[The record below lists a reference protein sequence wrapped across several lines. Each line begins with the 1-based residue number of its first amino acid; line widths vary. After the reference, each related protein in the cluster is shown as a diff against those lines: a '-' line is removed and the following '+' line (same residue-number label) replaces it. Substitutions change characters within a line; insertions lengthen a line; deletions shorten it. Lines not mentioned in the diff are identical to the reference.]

1 MSAPPVQYTRTED
14 DIDIAWVERGVGK
27 PLVVSTGPMLPLSAG
42 WEPGGV
48 WERLAQSF
56 RVIRFDP
63 RGCGLSERDG
73 VFGSFHDEAMDL
85 AAVVGEVGEPRVA
98 LMGHYIGTPAAVIAM
113 LNEPERYTHLML
125 HLPIPMGG
133 QRSDVRRH
141 SEISDLIDS
150 TVENLLRLGW
160 QHHDEAARR
169 ALLTMIAPTADED
182 TLRNLSQTMHHYPSM
197 QRLFGLVREMQ
208 DLDLR
213 DQLRNVEVPTLIS
226 IPSDSEGLDGGYGSS
241 GREWA
246 RMIRGARLIV
256 AHDDTPILVN
266 GAPTTEQIAQA
277 LEEFIGRPEAQ
288 LAGSGPATQATRT
301 ILFTDIEGS
310 TSLVN
315 RLGDEQAR
323 EITRE
328 IEELTL
334 SAIRSHDGVQV
345 KTMGDGVFAWFTA
358 ASAAVDAAVEI
369 QRRLDTHERYS
380 EIRVR
385 IGISAG
391 EPIAESDDLYGATVN
406 QAARIMSL
414 ARGGEIL
421 VSDLVRGLLQGRGYA
436 FADQGTHELRGFD
449 EAVHLFRVDWQR
461 ESAARAEA
469 KLEGSES

>member
-27 PLVVSTGPMLPLSAG
+27 PLVVSTGPMLPLSLG
-42 WEPGGV
+42 WDPGGI
-48 WERLAQSF
+48 WERLSQSF

-85 AAVVGEVGEPRVA
+85 AAVVTEVGEPRVA

-125 HLPIPMGG
+125 HLPIPMSG
-133 QRSDVRRH
+133 QPSDVHRH
-141 SEISDLIDS
+141 SEVGDLINS

-169 ALLTMIAPTADED
+169 ALLTMIAPTVDED

-213 DQLRNVEVPTLIS
+213 EQLRHVEVPTLIS
-226 IPSDSEGLDGGYGSS
+226 IPSDSEGIDSGYSSS

-256 AHDDTPILVN
+256 AQEDTPVLVN
-266 GAPTTEQIAQA
+266 GAPTITQIAEA
-277 LEEFIGRPEAQ
+277 LEDFIGIDQQSRT
-288 LAGSGPATQATRT
+288 AGEATRT

-310 TSLVN
+310 TSMVN
-315 RLGDEQAR
+315 QLGDERSR

-328 IEELTL
+328 IEEITL
-334 SAIRSHDGVQV
+334 AAIERHDGVQV
-345 KTMGDGVFAWFTA
+345 KTMGDGAFAWFSS
-358 ASAAVDAAVEI
+358 ASAAIDAAVEM
-369 QRRLDTHERYS
+369 QRRLATHERFS
-380 EIRVR
+380 QIRVR
-385 IGISAG
+385 MGISAG
-391 EPIAESDDLYGATVN
+391 EPIAESDDLYGATVI

-421 VSDLVRGLLQGRGYA
+421 VSDLVRGLLQGRGYI
-436 FADQGTHELRGFD
+436 FDDQGAHDLRGFD
-449 EAVHLFRVDWQR
+449 EAVHLFRVDWQQAPATEDQR
-461 ESAARAEA
+461 
-469 KLEGSES
+469 SES

>member
-1 MSAPPVQYTRTED
+1 MSAPPVQYARTED

-27 PLVVSTGPMLPLSAG
+27 PLVVSTGPMLPLNLG
-42 WEPGGV
+42 WEPGGI
-48 WERLAQSF
+48 WQRLSQSF

-85 AAVVGEVGEPRVA
+85 AAVVNEVAEPRVA

-113 LNEPERYTHLML
+113 LNEPERYSHLML

-133 QRSDVRRH
+133 DRSGMIQQ

-182 TLRNLSQTMHHYPSM
+182 TLRNLSQMMHRYPSIN
-197 QRLFGLVREMQ
+197 RLFGLVREMR

-213 DQLRNVEVPTLIS
+213 EQLRNVEIPTLIS
-226 IPSDSEGLDGGYGSS
+226 IPSESDEFDGGYGSL

-256 AHDDTPILVN
+256 AHDNTPVLVN
-266 GAPTTEQIAQA
+266 GASTIGQIAEA
-277 LEEFIGRPEAQ
+277 LENFIGIDEEIRT
-288 LAGSGPATQATRT
+288 AGEATRT

-310 TSLVN
+310 TSMVD
-315 RLGDEQAR
+315 RLGDNEAR
-323 EITRE
+323 AITRE
-328 IEELTL
+328 IEQLTQT
-334 SAIRSHDGVQV
+334 AILEHQGVQV
-345 KTMGDGVFAWFTA
+345 KTMGDGVLAWFAA
-358 ASAAVDAAVEI
+358 ASAAVEAAVQI
-369 QRRLDTHERYS
+369 QLQLANHDRYS
-380 EIRVR
+380 DVYVR

-391 EPIAESDDLYGATVN
+391 EPIAESDDLYGTTVN
-406 QAARIMSL
+406 QAARIM
-414 ARGGEIL
+414 AMAQGGQIL
-421 VSDLVRGLLQGRGYA
+421 VSDLVRGLLQGRR
-436 FADQGTHELRGFD
+436 FRFEDRGTHQLRGF
-449 EAVHLFRVDWQR
+449 R
-461 ESAARAEA
+461 ESIQLFSVEWKGASAAATA
-469 KLEGSES
+469 LEGTDQ